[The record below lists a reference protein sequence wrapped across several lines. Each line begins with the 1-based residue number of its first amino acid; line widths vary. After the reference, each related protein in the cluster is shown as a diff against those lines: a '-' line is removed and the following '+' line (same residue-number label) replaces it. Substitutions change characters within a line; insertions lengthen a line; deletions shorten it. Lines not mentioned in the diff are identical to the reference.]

1 MRSCV
6 RAAIA
11 VSILGATTVALGQQA
26 ERAPVS
32 RAQVRAELAQ
42 LRCAGYDPNDWLH
55 YPANIQ
61 AAEQRIRAAA
71 SEGGPLQCKH

>member
-1 MRSCV
+1 MKSCV
-6 RAAIA
+6 RAAITVA
-11 VSILGATTVALGQQA
+11 LLGATTVALGQQT

-32 RAQVRAELAQ
+32 RAQVRAELAA

-61 AAEQRIRAAA
+61 AAEQRLRTEAAEGVRA
-71 SEGGPLQCKH
+71 QCKH

>member
-1 MRSCV
+1 MKSCV

-11 VSILGATTVALGQQA
+11 VSLLGATTVAFGQQA

-32 RAQVRAELAQ
+32 RAQVRAEMAQ
-42 LRCAGYDPNDWLH
+42 LRCAGYDPNDWLN

-61 AAEQRIRAAA
+61 AAEQRVRIAA
-71 SEGGPLQCKH
+71 SEGARLQCQR